1 MKHMRTINGVI
12 AAIHADDPN
21 SALTPHWLRCL
32 VLRGDIP
39 SQRAGR
45 KYLVA
50 IEDVIQYID
59 SKEVVS

>member
-1 MKHMRTINGVI
+1 MKHMRTISGVI
-12 AAIHADDPN
+12 AAIRADDPDT
-21 SALTPHWLRCL
+21 ALTPHWLRCL

-50 IEDVIQYID
+50 IEDVMAYIHNQ
-59 SKEVVS
+59 